1 MSDSHCSQGCELRF
15 FTKTNT
21 PEHSDSDSA
30 RSQNYYTEL
39 TYDAEVNSQ
48 VFEIPLHWHKV
59 GGLRVFNVIFRTAF
73 PVLQHQECILPA

>member
-1 MSDSHCSQGCELRF
+1 MSDNHCSQGCELRF
-15 FTKTNT
+15 FTEKDI
-21 PEHSDSDSA
+21 PEHSVSDSPP
-30 RSQNYYTEL
+30 SQHYYTEL

-59 GGLRVFNVIFRTAF
+59 CGLRVFNVIFRKAF